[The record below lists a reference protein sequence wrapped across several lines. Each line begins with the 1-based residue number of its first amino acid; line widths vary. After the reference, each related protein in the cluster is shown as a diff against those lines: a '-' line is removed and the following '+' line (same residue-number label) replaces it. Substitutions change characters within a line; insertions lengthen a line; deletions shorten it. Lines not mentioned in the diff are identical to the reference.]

1 MRYVLRRAVF
11 YAIALW
17 ASLTVNFFLPRLLPG
32 NPMAYFEMK
41 FSSQLSTNPHLLDPL
56 RAIFDRRSPDPLPVQ
71 YLHYLGNLTHLDF
84 GISVMDYPATVNQVL
99 GQTLPWTLFLA
110 GLSTVLAFVIGTL
123 LGVVAAWWRGQA
135 IDAVMTS
142 VTMFI
147 QSFPSFFLAML
158 ILYFVGVKAGW
169 FPLSRAVDSS
179 LTAGPNLAF
188 IVSAFDHAAMPLLAL
203 LLAGIGGWM
212 FGMRAVMINTLS
224 EDYITMAQA
233 KGLSTMRIAL
243 RYAARNALLP
253 QITSFAIV
261 LGYAVTALL
270 LIENVFSYPG
280 LGQTMVQAVLADDY
294 PLLQAIF
301 FVITTSMLLANLI
314 ADLLYA
320 RLDPRVRS
328 GRGA

>member
-1 MRYVLRRAVF
+1 MRYLWRRAIF

-41 FSSQLSTNPHLLDPL
+41 FATQLATNPHLLDPL
-56 RAIFDRRSPDPLPVQ
+56 RAEFDRHSPDSLPVQ
-71 YLHYLGNLTHLDF
+71 YLHYLWNLAHLNF
-84 GISVMDYPATVNQVL
+84 GVSVMDYPATVSQVL

-123 LGVVAAWWRGQA
+123 LGVVAAWWRGK
-135 IDAVMTS
+135 AVDTVVTS
-142 VTMFI
+142 LTMFV
-147 QSFPSFFLAML
+147 QSFPSFFVAML
-158 ILYFVGVKAGW
+158 ILYFLGVVAGW
-169 FPLSRAVDSS
+169 FPLSRAVDASVASGLS
-179 LTAGPNLAF
+179 LPF
-188 IVSAFDHAAMPLLAL
+188 ILSALDHAAMPLLAL
-203 LLAGIGGWM
+203 LLAAVGGWL

-224 EDYITMAQA
+224 EDYVVMAQA
-233 KGLSTMRIAL
+233 KGLSTMQVAL

-280 LGQTMVQAVLADDY
+280 MGQAMVQAVLADDY
-294 PLLQAIF
+294 PLLQGIF

-320 RLDPRVRS
+320 RLDPRVRAA
-328 GRGA
+328 REA